1 MFGFLKSFG
10 NRCTMGRRK
19 TRPTRSLRLD
29 VELLEGRLVPSTIS
43 ALSWQS
49 PLVNSPFLSF
59 GNLNL
64 THHAVYGIGPGQTS
78 ERDAFVS
85 TDGGGFVDLGGYVKA
100 ISAGLDAKGNPEV
113 YGIGADDA
121 LYVNKGSGWVDLG
134 GICKAVSATAK
145 DTVYVIGTDNS
156 VFVNVGGSGYTGLG
170 GYALD
175 ISAGL
180 DANGNPEVYAIGLDH
195 ALYVNNGT
203 GWVDLGG
210 YVKAISATTHN
221 TVYVIGSDNSVFVNA
236 GSGYTALGGYALQI
250 SAGLDT
256 NGNPEVFVIGSDHA
270 LYLNHGSGY
279 VDLGGYVQDIAAPA
293 VGVGVPGDVA
303 YGIGSDGACYLN
315 QGGVYTNLGF
325 IAVKVTQQTFETF
338 DTGNFNLDTG
348 LFAPAVQGSAELT
361 VYANGGYHFTGHFHD
376 SGWLSY
382 KDSLVFGIVSPSGV
396 LYSFTHTGSV
406 AGKLEFWKSHDD
418 NWDVSG
424 IDPAISAG
432 WQDLQGAQSYW
443 KADASWDWI
452 ALLQEIKDAAEIVK
466 TVIEIV

>member
-10 NRCTMGRRK
+10 NRCSVGRRK
-19 TRPTRSLRLD
+19 TRPTRSPRLD

-43 ALSWQS
+43 AVSWQS
-49 PLVNSPFLSF
+49 LALKLSPSGLDFVRPT
-59 GNLNL
+59 
-64 THHAVYGIGPGQTS
+64 THHAVYGIGLDQS
-78 ERDAFVS
+78 SDRAAFVS

-100 ISAGLDAKGNPEV
+100 ISAGLDAKGHPEV
-113 YGIGADDA
+113 YGIGSDDA

-145 DTVYVIGTDNS
+145 DTVYVIGSDNS
-156 VFVNVGGSGYTGLG
+156 VFVNAGGSGYVGLG

-210 YVKAISATTHN
+210 YVKAISATTQN

-250 SAGLDT
+250 SAGLDA
-256 NGNPEVFVIGSDHA
+256 NGNPEVFVIGTDHA
-270 LYLNHGSGY
+270 LYVNHGSDY
-279 VDLGGYVQDIAAPA
+279 VDLGGYVSDIAAPA

-303 YGIGSDGACYLN
+303 YGIGSDNACYLN
-315 QGGVYTNLGF
+315 QGGVYTDLGY
-325 IAVKVTQQTFETF
+325 IAAQLTQLTFE
-338 DTGNFNLDTG
+338 TGNFNLDTG
-348 LFAPAVQGSAELT
+348 LLAPAVQGSAELT
-361 VYANGGYHFTGHFHD
+361 LFANGGYRFVGHIHD

-382 KDSLVFGIVSPSGV
+382 DYSLVFGIASSTGV
-396 LYSFTHTGSV
+396 VYTFAHTGSV
-406 AGKLEFWKSHDD
+406 QGKLEFWFSHDD

-424 IDPAISAG
+424 YNPAIAG
-432 WQDLQGAQSYW
+432 DWGNLQGAQSYW
-443 KADASWDWI
+443 KADASWDLFGLI
-452 ALLQEIKDAAEIVK
+452 QDIKNEVNNFVESIQIV
-466 TVIEIV
+466 